1 MFFKV
6 AGFEFRY
13 QLRQPIFWIAVLL
26 FALLAFGTV
35 ASSNIQIGSTDNIH
49 KNAPFVIGRSI
60 LVFAEIYMFVVAAF
74 VANVIVRDDETGFG
88 GIVRSTRMR
97 KVDYLY
103 GRFLGAFAAAAIG
116 FLAVP
121 LGLWLGASAPWVDR
135 ETLGPFVAGD
145 YLYGYLAF
153 GLPVVFLTASLF
165 FTLTTVSRSMM
176 WTYVGVVALFIGGQI
191 LGVVL
196 SRPGLEHVA
205 ALWEPFGVGAFGAA
219 TRYWT
224 ASERNTLLPPIAG
237 DLLWNKVIWM
247 GVAAALLALASTLF
261 RYQAGGVSKR
271 ARKRAALAVDAA
283 TAEPIVGPG
292 PTISA
297 VKPVFDAAAIRAQ
310 LLARTRLDA
319 GQVFRSPAYFVLLGL
334 GAALSMANLWF
345 ATEVSTYGGKVF
357 PVSRIMMQALSG
369 AFPFFS
375 LIIAIYYAG
384 ELVWREKER
393 KTQEIIDAAPVPDW
407 MFVAP
412 KTLAITLVLFST
424 FVVGIVVAMA
434 MQAVRGFFDFRVDE
448 YLLWWLL
455 PNTIDAVLIAALA
468 IFVQTLS
475 PNKFVGW
482 AVMVVYLIATIVL
495 NNLGFEDNLYQY
507 GFGIPGV
514 PLSDMNGQGHYWIG
528 ADWFRLY
535 WCAFALVLLVLAYG
549 LWRRGTESRLRP
561 RLRALPHRLTGV
573 AGVILALSLAVFAG
587 SGAFIFYNTH
597 VLNPYRTTLGDE
609 KWTADYEKKFL
620 RYETLPQ
627 PKVAHVTL
635 DLQIWPH
642 QTKVVAHGTYVIQN
656 RTNAPIGVL
665 HVRFVRD
672 LIVDDLKIDGAR
684 LQTQYPAFN
693 YRIYAFDK
701 PMQPGETRTLS
712 FATTFQQQGFRNSGA
727 VVRIMD
733 NGTFVNDGELT
744 PRLGMDRERL
754 LTDRAK
760 RRKYGLPPEL
770 RMPALGTPGADQFN
784 GLRRD
789 SDWVKADITVTT
801 DADQVPIAPG
811 YRVSEAV
818 ANGRRTVRFLTDSPV
833 LNFFSAQSAR
843 YAVSTVN
850 YKGVDVSVYYD
861 PQHPWNVARI
871 QRAMEA
877 SLDYYQAN
885 FSPYQFRQVRVLEF
899 PAPDG
904 SFAQS
909 FTNTIPWSE
918 GIFFIAD
925 NSDPSRV
932 DMVTYVGAHELGH
945 QWWAHQVIGA
955 DEQGVAFLSETMA
968 QYSAGMVMKHM
979 YGPDMVRRFLKF
991 ELDSYLRSRGGSVL
1005 PEMPLDRVET
1015 QDYVYYR
1022 KGSLAM
1028 YRLQDQIGEDAVNR
1042 ALRHLLHDF
1051 AFKGPPYPTS
1061 VDLIKDLRQEAP
1073 ADKQQLITDLLQR
1086 ITLYDVKA
1094 DHAVA
1099 KKRPDG
1105 RYDLSFTVDARKV
1118 YADGLGHETP
1128 APMNE
1133 TLDVGAFDVSPADS
1147 GFNPSKVIALQHV
1160 AIHSGVQTV
1169 TLTVARPPKFAGV
1182 DPFSELIDRD
1192 SAATIT
1198 KVAGP

>member
-13 QLRQPIFWIAVLL
+13 QLRQPIFWIGV
-26 FALLAFGTV
+26 FMFTLLAFGLM

-49 KNAPFVIGRSI
+49 KNSPFAIGRGT
-60 LVFAEIYMFVVAAF
+60 LVFAEFYMFIVAAF

-88 GIVRSTRMR
+88 GIVRSTRMS
-97 KVDYLY
+97 KFDYLY

-121 LGLWLGASAPWVDR
+121 LGLWLGSIAPWVDP
-135 ETLGPFVAGD
+135 ETMGPFVARD
-145 YLYGYLAF
+145 YLYAYFVL
-153 GLPVVFLTASLF
+153 GLPVLFLTASLF
-165 FTLTTVSRSMM
+165 FALTTVSRSMM

-191 LGVVL
+191 LGVIL
-196 SRPGLEHVA
+196 SRPGLEHIA
-205 ALWEPFGVGAFGAA
+205 ALWEPFGAGAFGAA

-224 ASERNTLLPPIAG
+224 ASERNTLVPPITG
-237 DLLWNKVIWM
+237 DLLWNKAIWM
-247 GVAAALLALASTLF
+247 GVAAALLALAYTLF
-261 RYQAGGVSKR
+261 RYQAGAVSR
-271 ARKRAALAVDAA
+271 RSRKAAALAVAA
-283 TAEPIVGPG
+283 APAEAFASTGPRAA
-292 PTISA
+292 PA
-297 VKPVFDAAAIRAQ
+297 KPVFDAAATWTQ
-310 LLARTRLDA
+310 LMARTRLDA

-334 GAALSMANLWF
+334 AAAASLGNLWF
-345 ATEVSTYGGKVF
+345 ATEVSTYGGRVF
-357 PVSRIMMQALSG
+357 PVSRIMMQALNG
-369 AFPFFS
+369 LFPFFS

-412 KTLAITLVLFST
+412 KTLAISLVLFST
-424 FVVGIVVAMA
+424 FVVGILVAMA
-434 MQAVRGFFDFRVDE
+434 MQASRGFFTFRVDE
-448 YLLWWLL
+448 YVLWWLL
-455 PNTIDAVLIAALA
+455 PQTIDAVLIAALA

-482 AVMVVYLIATIVL
+482 AMMVVYLISTLVL
-495 NNLGFEDNLYQY
+495 GNLGFEDNLYQY
-507 GFGIPGV
+507 SGGPTV
-514 PLSDMNGQGHYWIG
+514 PLSDMNAQGHYWIG
-528 ADWFRLY
+528 AYWFRLY
-535 WCAFALVLLVLAYG
+535 WSAFALVLLVLAYG
-549 LWRRGTESRLRP
+549 VWRRGTETRLLP
-561 RLRALPHRLTGV
+561 RLRQLPRRLTGV
-573 AGVILALSLAVFAG
+573 AGVVMVVALAVFAG

-597 VLNPYRTTLGDE
+597 VLNPYRTMLGDE
-609 KWTADYEKKFL
+609 KWAADYEKKFL

-627 PKVAHVTL
+627 PKVANVTL
-635 DLQIWPH
+635 ALQIWPH
-642 QTKVVAHGTYVIQN
+642 QTRIDARGSYQIQN

-665 HVRFVRD
+665 HVRFMRD
-672 LIVDDLKIDGAR
+672 LIVGDLKIDGAH
-684 LQTQYPAFN
+684 LQTQYPDFN

-712 FATTFQQQGFRNSGA
+712 FATTFQQVGFRNSGN

-733 NGTFVNDGELT
+733 NGTFVNDEELS
-744 PRLGMDRERL
+744 PQIGMDRRL
-754 LTDRAK
+754 LLQDRAK
-760 RRKYGLPPEL
+760 RRKYHLPPEL
-770 RMPALGTPGADQFN
+770 RLPVLGTPGADQFN

-811 YRVSEAV
+811 YKVSEAV
-818 ANGRRTVRFLTDSPV
+818 ANGRRTVRFVTDSPV

-850 YKGVDVSVYYD
+850 YKGVAISVYYD

-871 QRAMEA
+871 QRAMKA

-885 FSPYQFRQVRVLEF
+885 FSPYQFHQVRVLEF

-925 NSDPSRV
+925 NSDPDRV

-955 DEQGVAFLSETMA
+955 DEQGEALLSETMA

-979 YGPDMVRRFLKF
+979 YGPDMMRKFLKF
-991 ELDSYLRSRGGSVL
+991 ELDSYLRNRGGSVL
-1005 PEMPLDRVET
+1005 PEQPLNRVET
-1015 QDYVYYR
+1015 QDYIYYR
-1022 KGSLAM
+1022 KGSLVM
-1028 YRLQDQIGEDAVNR
+1028 YRLQDQIGEDAVDR

-1073 ADKQQLITDLLQR
+1073 ADKQQLITDLFDK
-1086 ITLYDVKA
+1086 ITLYDVKT
-1094 DHAVA
+1094 DHAAA

-1105 RYDLSFTVDARKV
+1105 RYDLTFTVEAKKI

-1133 TLDVGAFDVSPADS
+1133 TLDVGAFDVSPADA
-1147 GFNPSKVIALQHV
+1147 GFNPGKVIAVQRV

-1169 TLTVARPPKFAGV
+1169 TLTVSRPPKFAGV

-1192 SAATIT
+1192 AAATIT